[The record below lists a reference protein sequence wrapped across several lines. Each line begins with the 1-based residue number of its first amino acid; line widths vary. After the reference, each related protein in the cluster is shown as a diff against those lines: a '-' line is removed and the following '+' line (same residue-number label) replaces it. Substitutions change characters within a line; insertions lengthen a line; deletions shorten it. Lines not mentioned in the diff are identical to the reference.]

1 MKAVMGS
8 LDRNTMAKAC
18 WRFRS
23 RIEAVDDAGSH
34 FIA

>member
-8 LDRNTMAKAC
+8 LDRNTVAKAC
-18 WRFRS
+18 WKFRS
-23 RIEAVDDAGSH
+23 RIEAVGDAGSH

>member
-1 MKAVMGS
+1 MKAVIGS
-8 LDRNTMAKAC
+8 LDRNTVVKAC

-23 RIEAVDDAGSH
+23 KIEAVGDTGSH